1 MSCFTQHSSSPLYL
15 THHSSSAF
23 YFSHHSSSSC
33 CFTQSV
39 KLFRLLHSSLKLVL
53 LLILNPALPLTS
65 HTTQALVTCFRKTP
79 LVCVSRWQSDFTYS
93 APFSPSCCF
102 QMLFVRLSVAKLWD
116 AVLFSSLVGSFL
128 FLVLP
133 FLAFSYAFFYQ
144 ALLLFLFF
152 LFFNLSYGSPTSRIC
167 EEGACKMKSSHWLS
181 EWLLFFS
188 AFFLAFFYFFICLS
202 A

>member
-23 YFSHHSSSSC
+23 YFSHHSGFSFYFSHHSSSSC

-39 KLFRLLHSSLKLVL
+39 KLFRLLQSYLKLVL
-53 LLILNPALPLTS
+53 LLMLNPALPLTP

-79 LVCVSRWQSDFTYS
+79 LVCVSRWQSDFSCS

-102 QMLFVRLSVAKLWD
+102 QMLFVRLSVAKLCD
-116 AVLFSSLVGSFL
+116 ALLFSSLVGSFP

-133 FLAFSYAFFYQ
+133 FLAFSSTKLF
-144 ALLLFLFF
+144 LLFVFIYIIFF
-152 LFFNLSYGSPTSRIC
+152 KISYGSPR
-167 EEGACKMKSSHWLS
+167 
-181 EWLLFFS
+181 
-188 AFFLAFFYFFICLS
+188 
-202 A
+202 